1 MRFILDS
8 LAEKHQKVWSGVVLA
23 GSVLTHCASVGFNL
37 GILGSLTIA
46 QSQRFNI
53 SINESSWTGSL
64 HMAIFLTFCK
74 YSAVS
79 IDFGYCIIV
88 LVIRLIFWCLKW
100 DRNSF

>member
-1 MRFILDS
+1 MRFMLDT

-23 GSVLTHCASVGFNL
+23 GSVLTQCTSVGFNI

-64 HMAIFLTFCK
+64 HMAIFLIVCK
-74 YSAVS
+74 YLPVFVDFDFFYGELGYS
-79 IDFGYCIIV
+79 IGLPEI
-88 LVIRLIFWCLKW
+88 
-100 DRNSF
+100 SFT